1 MEITK
6 KVEFLAKDYIE
17 RSQLF
22 RYDFLDLES
31 NLTFSVYPKEKN
43 KIYETFETYKI
54 YDTKFKLVL
63 QKTIINEKEVIAWK
77 VKAVDNK

>member
-6 KVEFLAKDYIE
+6 KVEFLTKDYIE
-17 RSQLF
+17 GSQLF

-31 NLTFSVYPKEKN
+31 NLTFSVYPKEQIKIYEIFEPY
-43 KIYETFETYKI
+43 KIYET
-54 YDTKFKLVL
+54 KFKLLL
-63 QKTIINEKEVIAWK
+63 QKTTVNDKLVIAWK